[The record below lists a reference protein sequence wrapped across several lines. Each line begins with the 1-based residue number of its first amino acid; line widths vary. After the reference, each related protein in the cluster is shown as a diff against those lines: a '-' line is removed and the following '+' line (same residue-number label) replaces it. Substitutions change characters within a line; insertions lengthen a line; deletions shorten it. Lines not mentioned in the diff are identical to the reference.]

1 MKEIQSFLDS
11 KFRDH
16 KTEKLGNIIDQI
28 KSCHTIPKG
37 TLVIMASGNAE
48 LRLKILDKD
57 TPNKGFSTPLL
68 INETGKTLEITPN
81 YLIWYLSHEPIKE
94 YLIQHVAGATLMRVP
109 RDIIYNIKVPIPRY
123 QDIPKNSSEEVVI
136 QQNISFKSLINEFYE
151 DYKLNHNNKRF
162 KTCIILAGAICEVYL
177 YQVLL
182 DQGVEKKILDNDRS
196 LGLDKMLTY
205 LKILKIDK
213 DTDIPLNHF
222 EEIKKNRN
230 KAIHAGLSVKDN
242 PVFHAEDLV
251 AFNQIIKF
259 FGI

>member
-94 YLIQHVAGATLMRVP
+94 YLIQHAAGATLMRVP

-136 QQNISFKSLINEFYE
+136 QQNISFKS
-151 DYKLNHNNKRF
+151 
-162 KTCIILAGAICEVYL
+162 CIILAGAICEVYL